1 MPTFNKEII
10 VSQFKTFLPILA
22 LVAGLSCSVPAPVEA
37 AELTPAEFDKLH
49 GQLTSAKEAWQS
61 IPWHLSV
68 LEACTQAA
76 KENKP
81 VYMLCRSGHPLGCV

>member
-1 MPTFNKEII
+1 MLTFNKEII
-10 VSQFKTFLPILA
+10 VTQFKTFLPTFA
-22 LVAGLSCSVPAPVEA
+22 LLAGLWCSVPAPTGA

-49 GQLTSAKEAWQS
+49 KQLTSAKEAWQT

-68 LEACTQAA
+68 LEACNEAA
-76 KENKP
+76 KGNKP